1 MQNLFSSLW
10 RVLPS
15 TATSGF
21 VPVVIDGRISLL
33 KLNQYAMVYMYLVR
47 FIRQHLGC
55 FSMVVQMLLGSS
67 DFCLMRSKTQ
77 KCDYWFTASLVS
89 AFEGISTPLSIMAR
103 PSPFPSTLLKG
114 LHVSAS

>member
-21 VPVVIDGRISLL
+21 VPVVIDGGISLL

-55 FSMVVQMLLGSS
+55 FSMIAQMPLGSS
-67 DFCLMRSKTQ
+67 DFRLMWSQTQ
-77 KCDYWFTASLVS
+77 KCDYWFTWQVWFQLSKE
-89 AFEGISTPLSIMAR
+89 FPLL
-103 PSPFPSTLLKG
+103 FP
-114 LHVSAS
+114 